1 MFNGRKPISDIPNGN
16 WRWSV
21 KVGDL
26 VKYESD
32 PAWSDQAYTGTGMIV
47 AELSADS
54 IVAAAVSVLWSS
66 GEFVERVPPRILE
79 VIQ

>member
-1 MFNGRKPISDIPNGN
+1 M
-16 WRWSV
+16 

-47 AELSADS
+47 DELPADH
-54 IVAAAVSVLWSS
+54 IVAACVSVLWSS
-66 GEFVERVPPRILE
+66 GELVKRVPPRILE
-79 VIQ
+79 VINENR

>member
-1 MFNGRKPISDIPNGN
+1 M
-16 WRWSV
+16 

-32 PAWSDQAYTGTGMIV
+32 PAWSSQSYTGIGMIV
-47 AELSADS
+47 AVLPAELIYAD
-54 IVAAAVSVLWSS
+54 AVSVLWSG
-66 GEFVERVPPRILE
+66 GEFVERVAPRILE